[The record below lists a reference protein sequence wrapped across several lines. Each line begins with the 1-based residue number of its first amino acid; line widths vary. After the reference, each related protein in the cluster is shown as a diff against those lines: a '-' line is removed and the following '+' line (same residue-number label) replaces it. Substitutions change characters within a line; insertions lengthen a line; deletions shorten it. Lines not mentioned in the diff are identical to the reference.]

1 MKKVFFIITFL
12 LLINANIYAE
22 SSIPKRPYGAYCPD
36 GRRWIYGERFEV
48 KDINSAREILKKF
61 YEKNDDVTV
70 GEITE
75 KRGFFEA
82 NIYNKEGKLIDILI
96 IHKKSGRI
104 RSIY

>member
-1 MKKVFFIITFL
+1 MKKVLLLISFL
-12 LLINANIYAE
+12 LLNKMSLSAE

-36 GRRWIYGERFEV
+36 GRRWIYGERFEI

-61 YEKNDDVTV
+61 YQKNDDITI
-70 GEITE
+70 GEIFE
-75 KRGFFEA
+75 RKGFFEA